1 MKRIS
6 ERIKLHMIDD
16 IFRYKGNPIFVTE
29 FKHPLF
35 HLFHKLPQKN
45 MSECLEQKNCD
56 YNCV

>member
-35 HLFHKLPQKN
+35 HLFHKSPQKI
-45 MSECLEQKNCD
+45 CLNAWSKK
-56 YNCV
+56 Y